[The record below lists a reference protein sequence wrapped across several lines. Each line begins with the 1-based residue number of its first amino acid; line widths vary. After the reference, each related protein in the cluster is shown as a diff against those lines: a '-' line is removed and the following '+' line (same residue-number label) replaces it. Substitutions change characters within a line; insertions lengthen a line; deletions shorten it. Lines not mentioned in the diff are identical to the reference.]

1 MVAGLGVFSQA
12 SAGPRIKASTEPAD
26 AAIVETDVAAA
37 HPSVSG
43 DGRYLVYEG
52 RPTDG
57 SERQRTV
64 FLRDAAAPLVEG
76 QSSGDLELTVPV
88 DGVRLGESM
97 WPVIS
102 GDGCVV
108 AVVTQ
113 MAFDLFRDD
122 DSGNRYDVYSLVLPQ
137 CEGGDLTDWQLVSSQ
152 SSSDGDTRALD
163 RVVPDEPPAI
173 NQSGTVIVVH
183 PPGPFEQGRGAG
195 RQHRRPHQGAGQ
207 RGPQHAGRRHADAG
221 AEHHVP
227 VPRPARAQ
235 RVERRSLRVVHVRC
249 RQRSVGARVGRWAH
263 QRSLRHLAGVPV
275 GPSGSRRHHGG
286 QARVAGRSVRR
297 SADGAQS
304 SVVSGNG
311 QFVAFMS
318 ASADLA
324 GDATLPQCTA
334 TCPAQIYRYDQVTL
348 SSTLVSRE
356 NTVDGQQ
363 WVAAAQGGSQP
374 TISDDGT
381 QVGFVTRSRNLF
393 PTLSAAGTYA
403 SDGDIVVSEVDRG
416 IVRRV
421 STLADG
427 LTPAPAVH
435 SHPALSGSGHVIVFD
450 TLASSAFTGV
460 DAVGRQVVS
469 VARSPQLSAPTLD
482 VGTVAITYPG
492 PEWYVG
498 IRNEGPSTFMP
509 ATVES
514 SNPNFAVTGGT
525 CGLGLPVASGQTCT
539 VYVVLTPTVANVIT
553 SKLTVSEA
561 QFGGVS
567 ITTDLRGAGGE
578 PALRHSSGEGNY
590 PTHGSRA
597 QEPVGVVRDRQHR
610 VRAHHHHQHRDHR
623 REPRRLR
630 RRHQQLHQLP
640 AQPGRDVLDR
650 CAVRPHR
657 AGLPVG
663 HHQGVDVA
671 RPVHLDRD
679 GGRRHPCGR
688 ARQPPNRRCVPATT
702 SASAVRASGRTRSS
716 ASRGPMVG
724 ARRSPS
730 PPTTTV
736 RSWRCC
742 PPGPTERSGVRTL
755 VAQSVDA
762 VAKVDVEVLRRP
774 ATNQLPMMGG

>member
-1 MVAGLGVFSQA
+1 MVAGLGTLSQA
-12 SAGPRIKASTEPAD
+12 SAGPRTSASTEPAD
-26 AAIVETDVAAA
+26 AALVETDVAAA

-43 DGRYLVYEG
+43 DGRYVVYEG

-57 SERQRTV
+57 SDRQRTV
-64 FLRDAAAPLVEG
+64 FLRDAAAPRVDG
-76 QSSGDLELTVPV
+76 VAAPDVELTVPM
-88 DGVRLGESM
+88 DGVRFGNST

-122 DSGNRYDVYSLVLPQ
+122 DSGNRYDVYSVVLPH
-137 CEGGDLTDWQLVSSQ
+137 CEGGDLSDWQLVSSQ

-173 NQSGTVIVVH
+173 SQSGTVIAFTHQARSSKDPVRGVTVVDLTKAL
-183 PPGPFEQGRGAG
+183 GSDGRATSVAG
-195 RQHRRPHQGAGQ
+195 TPLLAPNTTFLYRGQ
-207 RGPQHAGRRHADAG
+207 REPSVSNDGRFVSFTSDADSSRAVPEWGEGPVSGQYATSQVYVWDRQGLDATTAVQLVSQAGG
-221 AEHHVP
+221 T
-227 VPRPARAQ
+227 PA
-235 RVERRSLRVVHVRC
+235 VE
-249 RQRSVGARVGRWAH
+249 
-263 QRSLRHLAGVPV
+263 
-275 GPSGSRRHHGG
+275 
-286 QARVAGRSVRR
+286 
-297 SADGAQS
+297 GAQS

-311 QFVAFMS
+311 QFVAFTS
-318 ASADLA
+318 ASPDLA
-324 GDATLPQCTA
+324 GNATLPECTGA
-334 TCPAQIYRYDQVTL
+334 CPTQVYRYDQVSL
-348 SSTLVSRE
+348 AAVLVSRE
-356 NTVDGQQ
+356 NTVEGQP

-403 SDGDIVVSEVDRG
+403 TDGDIVVSEVDRG

-435 SHPALSGSGHVIVFD
+435 SHPALSGSGHIIVFD
-450 TLASSAFTGV
+450 TLSASAFTGV
-460 DAVGRQVVS
+460 EAAVGRQVVS

-509 ATVES
+509 AAVTS
-514 SNPNFAVTGGT
+514 SNPNFAITGGT
-525 CGLGLPVASGQTCT
+525 CGLGLPVAPGQTCT

-590 PTHGSRA
+590 PTTAVGKKSQSVSYEVANIGFAPTTITSIVITGENPDDFDVVTNSCINFLLNPGATCSIDALFAPTEPGYRSATIKVSTSLGQYTSIVMVGDATRVAVFEAAEA
-597 QEPVGVVRDRQHR
+597 Q
-610 VRAHHHHQHRDHR
+610 VRAGNDVGLGGSGFRANTLVSISWADGR
-623 REPRRLR
+623 GESITVTTNDDGAFLA
-630 RRHQQLHQLP
+630 LLP
-640 AQPGRDVLDR
+640 
-650 CAVRPHR
+650 
-657 AGLPVG
+657 
-663 HHQGVDVA
+663 
-671 RPVHLDRD
+671 
-679 GGRRHPCGR
+679 
-688 ARQPPNRRCVPATT
+688 
-702 SASAVRASGRTRSS
+702 TR
-716 ASRGPMVG
+716 
-724 ARRSPS
+724 
-730 PPTTTV
+730 
-736 RSWRCC
+736 
-742 PPGPTERSGVRTL
+742 PTERSGVRTL

-774 ATNQLPMMGG
+774 VANQVPVFGG

>member
-1 MVAGLGVFSQA
+1 VAAGLGVFSQA
-12 SAGPRIKASTEPAD
+12 SAGPRTKASTEPAD
-26 AAIVETDVAAA
+26 AVIVETDVAAA

-57 SERQRTV
+57 SARQRTI

-76 QSSGDLELTVPV
+76 QQSGDLELTVPM
-88 DGVRLGESM
+88 DGVRLGEST

-122 DSGNRYDVYSLVLPQ
+122 DSGNRYDVYSLVLPH

-173 NQSGTVIVVH
+173 NQSGTVIAFTHLARSSKDEVRGVSIVDLTKALGAEGRTAPVAGSPML
-183 PPGPFEQGRGAG
+183 PPNTTFLYR
-195 RQHRRPHQGAGQ
+195 GQ
-207 RGPQHAGRRHADAG
+207 RQPSVSNDGRFVSFTSDANSALSVPEWGDGPVSGQLATSQVYVWDRLGLDATTAVKLVSQAGG
-221 AEHHVP
+221 T
-227 VPRPARAQ
+227 PA
-235 RVERRSLRVVHVRC
+235 V
-249 RQRSVGARVGRWAH
+249 
-263 QRSLRHLAGVPV
+263 
-275 GPSGSRRHHGG
+275 
-286 QARVAGRSVRR
+286 
-297 SADGAQS
+297 DGAQS

-311 QFVAFMS
+311 QFVAFTS

-348 SSTLVSRE
+348 SSLLVSRE
-356 NTVDGQQ
+356 NTAEGQQ

-498 IRNEGPSTFMP
+498 IRNEGPSTFIP
-509 ATVES
+509 ATVQS
-514 SNPNFAVTGGT
+514 SNANFAITGGT
-525 CGLGLPVASGQTCT
+525 CGLGLPVAPGQTCT
-539 VYVVLTPTVANVIT
+539 VYVVLTPTVADVIT

-561 QFGGVS
+561 RFGGVS

-590 PTHGSRA
+590 PTTAVGRKSQPVSYEIA
-597 QEPVGVVRDRQHR
+597 NIGFAPTTITSIQITGENPDDFDVVTNSCINFLLNPGATCSIDALFAPTEPGYRSATIKVSTALGQYTSVVMVGDATRVAEFAVAEPQ
-610 VRAHHHHQHRDHR
+610 VRAGNDVGLGGSGFRPNTLVSIAWADGR
-623 REPRRLR
+623 GESITVTTNDEGSFLV
-630 RRHQQLHQLP
+630 LLP
-640 AQPGRDVLDR
+640 
-650 CAVRPHR
+650 
-657 AGLPVG
+657 
-663 HHQGVDVA
+663 
-671 RPVHLDRD
+671 
-679 GGRRHPCGR
+679 
-688 ARQPPNRRCVPATT
+688 
-702 SASAVRASGRTRSS
+702 TR
-716 ASRGPMVG
+716 
-724 ARRSPS
+724 
-730 PPTTTV
+730 
-736 RSWRCC
+736 
-742 PPGPTERSGVRTL
+742 PTERSGVRTL